1 MIVVDPKIIIK
12 ITRTIKMI
20 IILILMMI
28 IIIIIIIIMTLIK
41 VTSMELISILCCSA
55 YVNTPS
61 LR

>member
-20 IILILMMI
+20 IILILMM

>member
-20 IILILMMI
+20 IILILMM
-28 IIIIIIIIMTLIK
+28 IIIIIIIMTLIK